1 MDKKAIKLFYILLIL
16 NTIIRFLIAFCTD
29 LGIDEAYY
37 FAYGLYLEWSYF
49 DHPLMVGL
57 LAKAS
62 TFIFGSGYALG
73 LRALTVIIG
82 TVNLLL
88 VYHIAKTIKDRL
100 TGFYAALLYSAS
112 FYCSVISGS
121 FILPDNPLS
130 FFWLLSIFF
139 IVKFLHSEKPKWL
152 FIFFFGIAA
161 GLAFLSKYSALFL
174 WFGFLGFAIKERK
187 LHLLKKPHI
196 YIAALISVLL
206 FLPVIIWNYNNAF
219 TSFSFHSNRI
229 GLENLSFKIDY
240 FATELF
246 GQIFYHNPIN
256 IFIII
261 FCFIY
266 FFKHKKNLCEP
277 YVSFLLFIS
286 LPVIFATIG
295 ISFFNRTLPHWS
307 GPGYI
312 GLIIFSAVVLRQ
324 KFSEQYKKAIKFGL
338 ISNIFFLIIIV
349 FGLLQVNSGFINL
362 DRSADEEKLG
372 KNDISLDMVGWQQ
385 VKQKTSAL
393 VNSDLLSKK
402 IDSNFVFITHNWFP
416 AGNIEFY
423 IAHPLKKK
431 LYIWGNKEKAH
442 QYLKINKLRGG
453 INKNADAYYITT
465 SRYFGAPDDNLSD
478 NFEITEP
485 REVVQVTRNSKPAF
499 NVFIYRLKNAKTDFT
514 ITNEPN

>member
-16 NTIIRFLIAFCTD
+16 NMIIRFLIAFFTD

-37 FAYGLYLEWSYF
+37 FAYGLYWEWSYF

-62 TFIFGSGYALG
+62 AFVFGSSTALE

-82 TVNLLL
+82 TANLLL
-88 VYHIAKTIKDRL
+88 VYQVAKTIKDRL

-112 FYCSVISGS
+112 FYGSVISGS
-121 FILPDNPLS
+121 FILPDNPLI
-130 FFWLLSIFF
+130 FFWLLSILF
-139 IVKFLHSEKPKWL
+139 IVKFLHSGKPAL
-152 FIFFFGIAA
+152 HYIFFFGVAA

-174 WFGFLGFAIKERK
+174 WFGMLCFAVKERK
-187 LHLLKKPHI
+187 LQILKKPHI
-196 YIAALISVLL
+196 YISALISVLL
-206 FLPVIIWNYNNAF
+206 FLPVILWNYNHAF

-229 GLENLSFKIDY
+229 GLENLSFKFDY

-246 GQIFYHNPIN
+246 GQIFYHNPVN

-261 FCFIY
+261 SCFFY
-266 FFKHKKNLCEP
+266 LFKHKKSFSEP
-277 YVSFLLFIS
+277 TVTFLLFIS
-286 LPVIFATIG
+286 LPVIVATLG

-324 KFSEQYKKAIKFGL
+324 KYSERIEKAVRPGL
-338 ISNIFFLIIIV
+338 FSNIFFLIIIV
-349 FGLLQVNSGFINL
+349 FGLLQVNFGIINP
-362 DRSADEEKLG
+362 DKATDEEKLG
-372 KNDISLDMVGWQQ
+372 KNDISLDMYGWQQ
-385 VKQKTSAL
+385 VKQKTTSL

-416 AGNIEFY
+416 AGSIEFY
-423 IAHPLKKK
+423 VAHPLKRK
-431 LYIWGNKEKAH
+431 LYVWGSKEKAH
-442 QYLKINKLRGG
+442 QYVTINKLRGG
-453 INKNADAYYITT
+453 IDKNTDAYYITT
-465 SRYFGAPDDNLSD
+465 SRHFGAPDDHLSD
-478 NFEITEP
+478 KFEITEP
-485 REVVQVTRNSKPAF
+485 REVIEVTRNSKPVY
-499 NVFIYRLKNAKTDFT
+499 NVFIYRLKNAKKNFT